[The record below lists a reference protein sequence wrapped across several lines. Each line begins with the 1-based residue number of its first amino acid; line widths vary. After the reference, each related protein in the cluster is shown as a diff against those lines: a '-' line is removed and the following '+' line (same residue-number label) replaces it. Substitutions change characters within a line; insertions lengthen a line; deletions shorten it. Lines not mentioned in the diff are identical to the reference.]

1 MFNELTDITDVSQ
14 LKPGDVIWW
23 QYDETDGNGNTT
35 TSYHVQV
42 WTGNGTTYESAGG
55 NIGVREKNY
64 QEYLGWLYGSQNNH
78 SNQIIKYYRYTGV
91 KR

>member
-1 MFNELTDITDVSQ
+1 MFNELTDITDVNQ

-23 QYDETDGNGNTT
+23 QYDELNTT
-35 TSYHVQV
+35 TGKTNTYYHVQV
-42 WTGNGTTYESAGG
+42 WTGTGSTYESCGG
-55 NIGVREKNY
+55 NGVREKNY
-64 QEYLGWLYGSQNNH
+64 QEYLGWLYGSQYNH